1 MKTVLFDGLMGG
13 CLFGLISYLSNIYGK
28 TYPDFYKILAF
39 IWAVPLTNF
48 YLLLIAARKD
58 KTAMKDFSIHS
69 IIGTILTLALAIL
82 TLLIIDLDKNII
94 IIVAF
99 LFALITTLMYFLFEI
114 YKY

>member
-1 MKTVLFDGLMGG
+1 MKNILFDGIMGG
-13 CLFGLISYLSNIYGK
+13 CLFGLISYLSNMYGK

-82 TLLIIDLDKNII
+82 TLIIIDLDKNII
-94 IIVAF
+94 IIVSFFICCYYYTYVF
-99 LFALITTLMYFLFEI
+99 LV
-114 YKY
+114 